1 MVKYREKS
9 NENEKENSGMA
20 VRTLFIIGGVLTALT
35 SAAFTMH
42 VLATPTYGAVSTSTQ
57 TEFVIVTGD
66 SDT

>member
-1 MVKYREKS
+1 MIKYREKS
-9 NENEKENSGMA
+9 NEKENSGMA
-20 VRTLFIIGGVLTALT
+20 IRALFIIGGVLTALT

-42 VLATPTYGAVSTSTQ
+42 VLATPTYGAVSTQ

>member
-1 MVKYREKS
+1 MIKYREKS
-9 NENEKENSGMA
+9 NEKENSGMV
-20 VRTLFIIGGVLTALT
+20 VRALFIIGGVLTALT

-42 VLATPTYGAVSTSTQ
+42 VLATPTYGAVSTQ

>member
-20 VRTLFIIGGVLTALT
+20 VRALFIIGGVLTALT

-42 VLATPTYGAVSTSTQ
+42 VLATPTCGAVSTQ
-57 TEFVIVTGD
+57 TEFIIVTGD

>member
-1 MVKYREKS
+1 MIKYREKS
-9 NENEKENSGMA
+9 NEKENSGMV
-20 VRTLFIIGGVLTALT
+20 VRALFIIGGVLTALT

-42 VLATPTYGAVSTSTQ
+42 VLATPTYGAVSAQ